1 MNTNTNPEI
10 PIAQPVDNQ
19 NPGFLANAGAAIGD
33 AGTNISNAASS
44 AATTASSAVGSV
56 ASTISDN
63 VSAASD
69 QVSKSVDGFGDA
81 SIVDAS
87 TSFLESNTLIAK
99 FAFLLFVLIAF
110 MFLLNLGVMIIGYFT
125 KPKTNPML
133 VSGTLNGASSLIISQ
148 NPKNSNSIPVLR
160 SNNQSGGMEFTWS
173 VWIFINDIKTS
184 DGPDYSVIFNKGN
197 GTFFADGP
205 LKGMSTVT
213 SGPGLYLDNK
223 ASQEGRVNLVATM
236 NTVSSTNPRETMII
250 KDIPL
255 QKWFHCALRLE
266 NTTMDA
272 YINGTIANRIIMQ
285 DVPKQNYEDVYI
297 CANGGF
303 NGNISNLQY
312 YASALSVFQIN
323 NIVVW
328 GRDASASDATASEDA
343 SGFPYYLSNLWYNA
357 NY

>member
-1 MNTNTNPEI
+1 MSSNTSTNPTPEI
-10 PIAQPVDNQ
+10 PVAQPVDSANA
-19 NPGFLANAGAAIGD
+19 GFLANAGTAIGNV
-33 AGTNISNAASS
+33 GSNISS
-44 AATTASSAVGSV
+44 AATAA

-69 QVSKSVDGFGDA
+69 QVSNSVEGFGDA
-81 SIVDAS
+81 AVVDAS

-148 NPKNSNSIPVLR
+148 NPKNSNAIPVLR
-160 SNNQSGGMEFTWS
+160 SNNQAGGMEFTWS
-173 VWIFINDIKTS
+173 VWVFINDIKTTK
-184 DGPDYSVIFNKGN
+184 GADYSVIFNKGN
-197 GTFFADGP
+197 GTFFDDGP

-213 SGPGLYLDNK
+213 SGPGLYLDNN

-250 KDIPL
+250 KDVPL
-255 QKWFHCALRLE
+255 KKWFHCALRLE

-328 GRDASASDATASEDA
+328 GRDASSSDATASDDA

>member
-1 MNTNTNPEI
+1 MNTNTQEI
-10 PIAQPVDNQ
+10 PVAQPIGNP
-19 NPGFLANAGAAIGD
+19 NPGFFGKIGSTFNNV
-33 AGTNISNAASS
+33 GSNISAAANSV
-44 AATTASSAVGSV
+44 AATASST
-56 ASTISDN
+56 ASSLASSISDN

-69 QVSKSVDGFGDA
+69 QVSKSVEGFGDA
-81 SIVDAS
+81 SVVDAS
-87 TSFLESNTLIAK
+87 SSFLESNTIIAK

-125 KPKTNPML
+125 KPNTNPML
-133 VSGTLNGASSLIISQ
+133 VAGTLNGASSLIISQ
-148 NPKNSNSIPVLR
+148 NPKNSEAIPVLR
-160 SNNQSGGMEFTWS
+160 SNNQAGGMEFTWS
-173 VWIFINDIKTS
+173 VWVFINDIQSSK
-184 DGPDYSVIFNKGN
+184 GPNYSVIFNKGN

-205 LKGMSTVT
+205 KKGMSTVN

-223 ASQEGRVNLVATM
+223 ASQEGRVNLVVAM
-236 NTVSSTNPRETMII
+236 NTVSSTNPRELMVI

-255 QKWFHCALRLE
+255 KKWFHCAIRLE
-266 NTTMDA
+266 NTTLDA

-285 DVPKQNYEDVYI
+285 DVPKQNYDDVYI

-323 NIVVW
+323 NIVIW
-328 GRDASASDATASEDA
+328 GRNASASDATASEDA
-343 SGFPYYLSNLWYNA
+343 SGFPFYLSSLWYNS